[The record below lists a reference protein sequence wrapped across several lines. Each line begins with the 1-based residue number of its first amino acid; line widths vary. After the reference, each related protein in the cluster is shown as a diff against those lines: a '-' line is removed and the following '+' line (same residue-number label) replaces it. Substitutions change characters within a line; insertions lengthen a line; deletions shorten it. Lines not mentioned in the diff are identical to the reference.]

1 MKVHLDFENDFQQKI
16 MLQTF
21 AVGSTISTSKDVLA
35 WRQAWMGA
43 LKSWHSPYKAV
54 IDCTNLMIAG
64 DEAALKKDLERVVKF
79 FEGFYLKKIVGF
91 GFDGGKGHE
100 LLPFKVVVTEDEAN
114 HDIGIRTRIGAKG
127 DAADFRSLIQIQNH
141 FRQHT
146 MEVTMGMPAVFD
158 SKEKLQHLRD
168 KITNNLRQWHSKW
181 NLLFDCTNL
190 RVSPELKADF
200 QAMLVYFNGLYLKKV
215 VGYGIQANKEQYPF
229 ELFRARHNAAARLEA
244 EGAFSGDEADCVSRK
259 T

>member
-1 MKVHLDFENDFQQKI
+1 MEVSFENDFQQKI

-21 AVGSTISTSKDVLA
+21 GAGSHIAVPKDVLA

-43 LKSWHSPYKAV
+43 LKSWHSPYKALV
-54 IDCTNLMIAG
+54 DCTHLVISG
-64 DEAALKKDLERVVKF
+64 DEVALKKELDRVVKF
-79 FEGFYLKKIVGF
+79 FEGFYLKKVSGF
-91 GFDGGKGHE
+91 GFDASKGHG
-100 LLPFKVVVTEDEAN
+100 LLPFTVFPTEEEAN
-114 HDIGIRTRIGAKG
+114 QDIGIRTRIGPKG
-127 DAADFRSLIQIQNH
+127 DNADFRSLIQVQNH

-146 MEVTMGMPAVFD
+146 MEIGMGSPAVFD
-158 SKEKLQHLRD
+158 SKEKLAQLRD

-190 RVSPELKADF
+190 QIAPDLKADF
-200 QAMLVYFNGLYLKKV
+200 AAMLAYFNGLFLKKV
-215 VGYGIQANKEQYPF
+215 VGYGIQPNKEQYPF

-259 T
+259 S